1 MKKEC
6 FGFYT
11 KDWCGGLI
19 TTLLLLYSLQSFS
32 QEKTRILFLLDAS
45 LSMKNEWKGGSKW
58 DVARTALADIADSI
72 SISPNC
78 EMGLRVFGHL
88 YPEPDKNCHDSK
100 LEVRIDTGNARL
112 IKRKLDEIKPKGI
125 TPLVYSIEKAVPDFG
140 GSVAKNIII
149 IITDG
154 EDACNRDPCSVA
166 LLLQKNNILLKPF
179 IIGMALQ
186 AKNVEEMNCM
196 GKLYNTNSATE
207 FSEVLKT
214 VVTESV
220 AQTSLQVN
228 LNDQRGQPTESDVNM
243 TFYDLE
249 TGLPK
254 YNFYHSMNARG
265 VPDTMVVSPM
275 FRYKLQIHT
284 IPPVMVDS
292 ISLRRNVHNT
302 ISVKV
307 PQGYLNFALQG
318 TISKTAAVE
327 RIKCLVHQPG
337 DIETVNIQ
345 SMNSREKYLCG
356 TYDLEILTL
365 PRTFIKGV
373 KVEQSKTTDVMV
385 PSPGILTINKGFEAY
400 GAIFI
405 VEDGRMKK
413 IYELHIKDRQETI
426 ALQPGHYKMVYRSK
440 FARTIHTSVDKEFD
454 IASGGSLSLK
464 L

>member
-1 MKKEC
+1 MKKEF

>member
-1 MKKEC
+1 MKKEF

-72 SISPNC
+72 SITPNC

-426 ALQPGHYKMVYRSK
+426 ALQPGRYRMVYRSK

>member
-1 MKKEC
+1 MKKELRHS
-6 FGFYT
+6 GV
-11 KDWCGGLI
+11 K
-19 TTLLLLYSLQSFS
+19 TTRLCIVAILLLFFSLHSFS
-32 QEKTRILFLLDAS
+32 QERTRILFLLDAS

-72 SISPNC
+72 SMIPNC

-88 YPEPDKNCHDSK
+88 YPEPDKNCHDSR
-100 LEVRIDTGNARL
+100 LEVRIDTGNARI

-140 GSVAKNIII
+140 GSLAKNIII

-196 GKLYNTNSATE
+196 GKLYNTNSAFE
-207 FSEVLKT
+207 FSETLRN

-220 AQTSLQVN
+220 AKTSLQVN
-228 LNDQRGQPTESDVNM
+228 LNDRNGQPTESDVNM

-249 TGLPK
+249 SNLPK

-265 VPDTMVVSPM
+265 LPDTIVVSPM
-275 FRYKLQIHT
+275 FRYKLQVHT
-284 IPPVMVDS
+284 IPPVIIDS
-292 ISLRRNVHNT
+292 IVLRKNIHNT
-302 ISVKV
+302 IQVKA
-307 PQGYLNFALQG
+307 PQGYLNFMLQG
-318 TISKTAAVE
+318 TISKSAAIE

-337 DIETVNIQ
+337 SIQ
-345 SMNSREKYLCG
+345 TINVQNMNSREKYLCG
-356 TYDLEILTL
+356 IYDLEVLTL
-365 PRTFIKGV
+365 PRIFIKGV
-373 KVEQSKTTDVMV
+373 NIEQSKTTDVMV

-405 VEDGRMKK
+405 VEDGHMKK
-413 IYELHIKDRQETI
+413 IYELHIKERQETI
-426 ALQPGHYKMVYRSK
+426 ALQPGHYRIVYRSK
-440 FARTIHTSVDKEFD
+440 FARTIHTSVDKEFN
-454 IASGGSLSLK
+454 ITSGGSLSLK